1 MFLGVDR
8 RWGLL
13 MRVSSKEKLDKV
25 FSKADRR
32 HISRTSEGALRS
44 LTMVDNFRDRGLN
57 RATIFW
63 ALAGKVRAMLRV
75 MPSTETRDAAKAL
88 VADHGLDFAL
98 IRTYSALQP
107 AAYHY
112 YIGDRL
118 DEICAEVTGC

>member
-1 MFLGVDR
+1 
-8 RWGLL
+8 

-25 FSKADRR
+25 FDKAGRR
-32 HISRTSEGALRS
+32 RISRTSESALKF
-44 LTMVDNFRDRGLN
+44 LALEDNFHGKGLN

-63 ALAGKVRAMLRV
+63 APAGKVRAMLRV
-75 MPSTETRDAAKAL
+75 MPSAETYDAAKAL
-88 VADHGLDFAL
+88 VAAHGLDFAL

-112 YIGDRL
+112 YIGNGL